1 MSITDSNEVWEQM
14 KVNCIDKEVRE
25 VLESGYYCIP
35 RFQRPFSWD
44 RENIEDFWGDT
55 IVNSDSD
62 YFIGSIVT
70 YKGKPNTRNIV
81 DGQQR
86 LTTITM
92 ILCGIRNF
100 FKQEK
105 FEDLAKGVHKL
116 IERPDISNNQQYV
129 LQTETSYPF
138 FHEHIQKFGIP
149 DNGIEIG
156 EEEKRLKAAF
166 DLICGNI
173 KSVVDAAKGNT
184 SLNAEKKADKIK
196 SGLSI
201 LRDRILSLKLIFI
214 ELDNEDDAYL
224 IFETLNTR
232 GKDLNVADLVKNH
245 LTKLIRTRNA
255 NVDLP
260 RDRWEKILAFFE
272 ESESDLKMDT
282 FLHHY
287 WLSTHDFITSKRLF
301 KAVRKHVDKANAK
314 QFLSDIQKEANH
326 YREIY
331 EPSYKKWS
339 KSEAKIQES
348 LEALR
353 LFNVQQPVPM
363 LLSILREYHASR
375 LSLKHTIGILS
386 AIEKFHFIFTAVT
399 SQRSSGGISFM
410 YAFHARSL
418 MHAGNTADKIKVVN
432 ELKLKLRSK
441 IPSYNEFEASFYEIG
456 YSDVFTKLKK
466 LVQYILGKI
475 STHLS
480 VGIVPDMEKMT
491 IEHLLSQNSSDSLL
505 KPDDKDIARI
515 GNLIY
520 TNSTINNTKLHN
532 KSFADKKAIILNSN
546 IPIDEYL
553 KKASKWDTKAIEG
566 RTKYLAKLA
575 FEKIWRI

>member
-1 MSITDSNEVWEQM
+1 M

-35 RFQRPFSWD
+35 RFQRPFSWE
-44 RENIEDFWGDT
+44 RENIEDFWSDT
-55 IVNSDSD
+55 IVDSDSD

-100 FKQEK
+100 FQNEK
-105 FEDLAKGVHKL
+105 FVDLAKGVHKL
-116 IERPDISNNQQYV
+116 IERPDISNSQQYV

-149 DNGIEIG
+149 DSEVEIG
-156 EEEKRLKAAF
+156 EEEMRLKGAF

-173 KSVVDAAKGNT
+173 NSVVDSVKMDA
-184 SLNAEKKADKIK
+184 SLSAEKKIEKIQNE
-196 SGLSI
+196 LSA

-245 LTKLIRTRNA
+245 LTKLLRTRNA

-260 RDRWEKILAFFE
+260 RDKWEKILVFFE

-287 WLSTHDFITSKRLF
+287 WLSSHDFITSKRLF
-301 KAVRKHVDKANAK
+301 KAIRKQVKKTNAK
-314 QFLSDIQKEANH
+314 QFLSDLHKEANY

-331 EPSYKKWS
+331 EPSYRKWS

-363 LLSILREYHASR
+363 LLSILREYHAKH
-375 LSLKHTIGILS
+375 LSLKNTIGILS

-410 YAFHARSL
+410 YALHARSL
-418 MHAGNTADKIKVVN
+418 MHAENATAKIKVIN
-432 ELKLKLRSK
+432 ELKSKLRSR
-441 IPSYNEFEASFYEIG
+441 IPSYIEFEASFIEIG
-456 YSDVFTKLKK
+456 YSHVFTKLKK
-466 LVQYILGKI
+466 LVQYILGNI
-475 STHLS
+475 SNHFS
-480 VGIVPDMEKMT
+480 VGVAPDMEKMT
-491 IEHLLSQNSSDSLL
+491 IEHLLPQNPPDYLI
-505 KPDDKDIARI
+505 KPDDKDVAQI

-520 TNSTINNTKLHN
+520 ANDTINAKLSN
-532 KSFADKKAIILNSN
+532 KSFTEKKNILLKSN
-546 IPIDEYL
+546 VPIDEYL
-553 KKASKWDTKAIEG
+553 KKASKWDTKAIEE
-566 RTKYLAKLA
+566 RTKHLAKLA
-575 FEKIWRI
+575 YEKIWRI

>member
-1 MSITDSNEVWEQM
+1 M
-14 KVNCIDKEVRE
+14 KVNCIDKEIRE

-35 RFQRPFSWD
+35 RFQRPFSWE
-44 RENIEDFWGDT
+44 RENIEDFWNDT

-100 FKQEK
+100 FKEK
-105 FEDLAKGVHKL
+105 RFEDLAKGVHKL
-116 IERPDISNNQQYV
+116 VERPDISNNQQYV

-149 DNGIEIG
+149 DSEVETG
-156 EEEKRLKAAF
+156 EEEMRLKAAF

-173 KSVVDAAKGNT
+173 KSVVDSVENDA
-184 SLNAEKKADKIK
+184 SLSAEKKVNKIQ
-196 SGLSI
+196 SELTN

-245 LTKLIRTRNA
+245 LTKLLRTRNA

-260 RDRWEKILAFFE
+260 RDKWEKILAFFE

-339 KSEAKIQES
+339 KSEARIQES

-363 LLSILREYHASR
+363 LLSILREYHSGR

-410 YAFHARSL
+410 YAFHARDL
-418 MHAGNTADKIKVVN
+418 MHAGNAADKIKVIN
-432 ELKLKLRSK
+432 ELKSKLRSK

-480 VGIVPDMEKMT
+480 IGVVPDMEKMT
-491 IEHLLSQNSSDSLL
+491 IEHLLSQNSPGYLL

-520 TNSTINNTKLHN
+520 ANAKINNTQLSN
-532 KSFADKKAIILNSN
+532 KSFADKKAILLASN

-553 KKASKWDTKAIEG
+553 KKASKWETKSIEE
-566 RTKYLAKLA
+566 RTKHLAKLA
-575 FEKIWRI
+575 FDKIWRI